1 MALSAATGLSNIGTG
16 TTPIALAFGWNPLIV
31 GAALKVAWSGR
42 TSNGVA
48 RGNIQMGVGI
58 AGCQSGAASGVFS
71 VSGASTDT
79 GTSACESG
87 LRDDCIIH
95 AINASGTEQ
104 GIADITWT
112 STGCTIT
119 PRTSH
124 TFTNDLVFHWEALPT
139 EATAVMSPNEPATAT
154 TSSIT
159 GIAWAPTAGFQ
170 IAMGNVSSFSSP
182 SQTATDLNISVGA
195 FIKTTGGTIRNAV
208 FAIGSDNGQATTA
221 TRIYWRIGDCMARYG
236 STLSTTLLA
245 RSSVTAFNNDGVTF
259 TYNTVEGSGN
269 HAFPTLLIRNGNF
282 EILQFTSLTNTT
294 TDIVLTP
301 GFPTL
306 GLLAFM
312 SMNNAQNTAGTASN
326 GAAFGLGMST
336 GSTSDDHS
344 SSARDSNAVAGATV
358 TNASDNA
365 NSIYSLANG
374 AVSAAAHVTAKSS
387 TTVTW
392 RMTTQEPSSSRLG
405 WVFFFGLNDG
415 AIAVTQAD
423 AAFAGAAASDNESVI
438 AVTQDDS
445 TFAAIATEGGATS
458 NDSTIA
464 VTQEDATFAG
474 VAASDNRST
483 IAVTQSDAS
492 LAGAVAS
499 DNQSTVSVTQ
509 DDAVFAA
516 AASGSFDSTIAVTL
530 ADSSFAAVAASDN
543 QSVIAVTQAD
553 STFVGS
559 MSSGQDA
566 TIAATQADAAIAV
579 TAASTNVIT
588 SIAITQAD
596 ATISAVAGIDEFST
610 IAVTMADAIF
620 FASVTNGSAP
630 SPRLYG
636 PFP

>member
-1 MALSAATGLSNIGTG
+1 MSLSAATGLSNIGTG

-48 RGNIQMGVGI
+48 RGNVQMGVGI

-208 FAIGSDNGQATTA
+208 FAIGSDSGQATTV

-245 RSSVTAFNNDGVTF
+245 RSSVTAFNSDGVTF

-344 SSARDSNAVAGATV
+344 SSARDSNAAAGATV

-423 AAFAGAAASDNESVI
+423 AAFAGAAASDNQSVI

-445 TFAAIATEGGATS
+445 TFAAIATESGATS

-464 VTQEDATFAG
+464 VTQEDATFTG
-474 VAASDNRST
+474 VAASDNQST
-483 IAVTQSDAS
+483 ITVTQEDS
-492 LAGAVAS
+492 
-499 DNQSTVSVTQ
+499 
-509 DDAVFAA
+509 VFAA
-516 AASGSFDSTIAVTL
+516 TVSESFDSTISVTL
-530 ADSSFAAVAASDN
+530 GDSTFAALAASDN
-543 QSVIAVTQAD
+543 QSVIAVTQSD
-553 STFVGS
+553 STLAAAAS
-559 MSSGQDA
+559 TGQDA
-566 TIAATQADAAIAV
+566 VITVTQDDATLAATA
-579 TAASTNVIT
+579 TSTNVIT
-588 SIAITQAD
+588 SIAVTQED
-596 ATISAVAGIDEFST
+596 STMSAQAGIPETST
-610 IAVTMADAIF
+610 IAVTMADSVF
-620 FASVTNGSAP
+620 FASMNNGSAP
-630 SPRLYG
+630 SFRPYG